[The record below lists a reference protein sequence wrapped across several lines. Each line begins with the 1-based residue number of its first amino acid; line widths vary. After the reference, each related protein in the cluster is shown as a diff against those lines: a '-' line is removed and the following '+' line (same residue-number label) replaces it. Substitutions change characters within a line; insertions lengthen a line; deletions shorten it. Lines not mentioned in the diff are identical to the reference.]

1 MGRGSEEDRLYHE
14 VAKHNEEIIAPVERD
29 LIKAELTKEA
39 FLRYTNNGN
48 NEVYLVN
55 YHTAPHIMREIGRL
69 RELTFRGA
77 GGGTGLA
84 LDIDENDTCE
94 HNYDQLIAWNP
105 EDEEIIAGYRV
116 IRCNDAIDREG
127 NIHLS
132 TSHYFDF
139 SEEFKNQYLPYSI
152 ELGRSWVQPRY
163 QPSVDNRKG
172 LFSLDNL
179 WDGLGALVVL
189 NPDIKYLFGKV
200 TMYPRFNAEAR
211 DLLIYFMEHY
221 FPDRKK
227 LLKPLD
233 NLFLGYKTDI
243 STFEGIFDGLDYK
256 EGYKIL
262 NKRVRE
268 LGENIPPL
276 INTYMNLSPT
286 MMTFGTAMNDEFG
299 EVEETGILIT
309 IDDIYEVKKDRHIKT
324 FERDK
329 VYGSRTKEST
339 Q

>member
-1 MGRGSEEDRLYHE
+1 M
-14 VAKHNEEIIAPVERD
+14 EEIIAPIDKE

-55 YHTAPHIMREIGRL
+55 YHTAPNIMQEIGRL
-69 RELTFRGA
+69 REVTFRGA

-116 IRCNDAIDREG
+116 IRCDQAVDAEG

-132 TSHYFDF
+132 TSHYFEF
-139 SEEFKNQYLPYSI
+139 SEEFNKDYLPYTI
-152 ELGRSWVQPRY
+152 ELGRSWVQPKY
-163 QPSVDNRKG
+163 QPSIDNRKG
-172 LFSLDNL
+172 IFSLDNL
-179 WDGLGALVVL
+179 WDGLSAFVII

-200 TMYPRFNAEAR
+200 TMYPHFNEVAR
-211 DLLIYFMEHY
+211 DLLIYFMECY
-221 FPDRKK
+221 FPDKNK
-227 LLKPLD
+227 LVKPHA
-233 NLFLGYKTDI
+233 NLNLGYKTDI
-243 STFEGIFDGLDYK
+243 TPFLGIFEGLEYK
-256 EGYKIL
+256 EGYKVL
-262 NKRVRE
+262 NKHVRE

-276 INTYMNLSPT
+276 INSYMNLSPT
-286 MMTFGTAMNDEFG
+286 MMTFGTALNDEFG

-309 IDDIYEVKKDRHIKT
+309 LGDIYPAKKERHFST
-324 FERDK
+324 FERDRVFGNRVK
-329 VYGSRTKEST
+329 
-339 Q
+339 